1 MSWAQIISVPLE
13 WGMSGNFLSCIQG
26 VEYRFEAQ
34 EGTWDFSRDAAVGK
48 GLISRLGEN
57 PLVFLKAWR
66 DVWGSYQVVPLVLP
80 QGSQVSFRV
89 VMGTTGFH
97 ASHCRGNRPHLD
109 LCPETPCSSPVVTG
123 ISALHS
129 RFTWGVKPCLEL
141 KLSTLLSSPV
151 ATNTPGA
158 L

>member
-1 MSWAQIISVPLE
+1 M
-13 WGMSGNFLSCIQG
+13 GMLGNFLSFIKG
-26 VEYRFEAQ
+26 VEYHFEFQ
-34 EGTWDFSRDAAVGK
+34 EGMWDFSRDAAVGK

-66 DVWGSYQVVPLVLP
+66 EVWGSYQVVLLVLP

-89 VMGTTGFH
+89 VMGTMGFH
-97 ASHCRGNRPHLD
+97 ASHRRGNRSHLD
-109 LCPETPCSSPVVTG
+109 LCPETPCSSPVATG
-123 ISALHS
+123 ISGLHS

-141 KLSTLLSSPV
+141 ELSTLLSSPV
-151 ATNTPGA
+151 ATSTPGA